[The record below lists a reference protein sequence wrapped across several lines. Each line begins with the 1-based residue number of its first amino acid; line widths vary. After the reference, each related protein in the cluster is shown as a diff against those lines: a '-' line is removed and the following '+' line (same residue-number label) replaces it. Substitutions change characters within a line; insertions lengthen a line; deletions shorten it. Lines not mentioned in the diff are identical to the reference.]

1 MAQKEEGLLARLS
14 PRGRA
19 NRKKQKQIDA
29 FVDGRISAARE
40 VDLTYGK
47 IPQDKVLDMVLA
59 SDMEKIRLTLEQ
71 ADRQAFDLAVD
82 MLLRAETIYVTG
94 IRSCAP
100 LASFLSFYLHQI
112 FPDVRLVTT
121 SSMEEIF
128 EQLIRIHAGDVLIGI
143 SFPRYSM
150 RTLKA
155 MEFANMRSAGT
166 ISITDSIHSPL
177 NLYSSC
183 NLIAKSDMASIVDSL
198 VAPMSLINALIV
210 ALCLQRQR
218 EVAGYLREE
227 DSLWDEFQFYR
238 RDEMNLANLTDEGT
252 EDISLIDPDKE
263 TK

>member
-1 MAQKEEGLLARLS
+1 MAQKEEGLFARLS

-19 NRKKQKQIDA
+19 IRKKKKQVDD
-29 FVDGRISAARE
+29 FVGERLAAARE
-40 VDLTYGK
+40 VDLSYGK

-59 SDMEKIRLTLEQ
+59 GDMEKIRLTLEQ
-71 ADRQAFDLAVD
+71 TDRQAFQLAVD
-82 MLLRAETIYVTG
+82 MLLRAETIYVAG

-100 LASFLSFYLHQI
+100 LASFLTFYLHQI

-128 EQLIRIHAGDVLIGI
+128 EQLIRIDESDVLIGI

-155 MEFANMRSAGT
+155 MEFANTRNAGT

-183 NLIAKSDMASIVDSL
+183 NLIAKSDMLSIVDSL
-198 VAPMSLINALIV
+198 VAPMSLVNALIV
-210 ALCLQRQR
+210 ALCIRRQK
-218 EVAGYLREE
+218 EVAQYLREDDAFWE
-227 DSLWDEFQFYR
+227 EFQIYQ
-238 RDEMNLANLTDEGT
+238 RDELNLADE
-252 EDISLIDPDKE
+252 EADISLIDPGREKE
-263 TK
+263 

>member
-14 PRGRA
+14 PRSRA

-112 FPDVRLVTT
+112 FPDVRLVST

-128 EQLIRIHAGDVLIGI
+128 EQLIQIRPSDVLIGI

-155 MEFANMRSAGT
+155 MEFANTHSAGT
-166 ISITDSIHSPL
+166 ISITDSIHSPM

-210 ALCLQRQR
+210 ALCIRRQK
-218 EVAGYLREE
+218 EVGAYLRA
-227 DSLWDEFQFYR
+227 DDAFWDEFQFYR
-238 RDEMNLANLTDEGT
+238 RDELNLADEDA
-252 EDISLIDPDKE
+252 DIALIDPGKE
-263 TK
+263 HT

>member
-1 MAQKEEGLLARLS
+1 MAQKEEGLFARLS

-19 NRKKQKQIDA
+19 IRKKQKQVDD
-29 FVDGRISAARE
+29 FVGARLAAARE
-40 VDLTYGK
+40 VDLSYGR
-47 IPQDKVLDMVLA
+47 IPQDRVLDMVLA

-71 ADRQAFDLAVD
+71 TDRQAFQLAVD
-82 MLLRAETIYVTG
+82 MLLGAETIYVTG

-128 EQLIRIHAGDVLIGI
+128 EQLIRIGESDVLIGI

-155 MEFANMRSAGT
+155 MEFANTRNAGT

-183 NLIAKSDMASIVDSL
+183 NLTAKSDMASIVDSL

-210 ALCLQRQR
+210 ALCMRRQK
-218 EVAGYLREE
+218 EVAQYLRE
-227 DSLWDEFQFYR
+227 DDAFWDEFQIYQ
-238 RDEMNLANLTDEGT
+238 RDEMNFADE
-252 EDISLIDPDKE
+252 EADISLIDPGRE
-263 TK
+263 TE

>member
-1 MAQKEEGLLARLS
+1 MAQKEEGLFARLS

-19 NRKKQKQIDA
+19 IRKKQKQ
-29 FVDGRISAARE
+29 VDEYVGGRISAARD
-40 VDLTYGK
+40 VDLSYGK

-71 ADRQAFDLAVD
+71 ADRQAFELAAD
-82 MLLRAETIYVTG
+82 MLLQADTIYVTG

-128 EQLIRIHAGDVLIGI
+128 EQLIRIRETDVLVGI

-155 MEFANMRSAGT
+155 MEFANTRQAGT

-183 NLIAKSDMASIVDSL
+183 NLIARSDMASIVDSL

-210 ALCLQRQR
+210 ALCIRRQK

-227 DSLWDEFQFYR
+227 DAFWDEFQFYR
-238 RDEMNLANLTDEGT
+238 RDELNMADGEA
-252 EDISLIDPDKE
+252 DMSLIDPGKE
-263 TK
+263 KK